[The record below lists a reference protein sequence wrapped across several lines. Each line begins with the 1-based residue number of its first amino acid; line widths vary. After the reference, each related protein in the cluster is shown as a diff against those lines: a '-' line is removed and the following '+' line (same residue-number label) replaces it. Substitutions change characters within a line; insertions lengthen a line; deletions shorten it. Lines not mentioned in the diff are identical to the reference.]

1 MIRYLKNHEIDSD
14 KWDNCIK
21 DSINGLVY
29 AYSWYLDIVCD
40 KWDALVEDDY
50 LSVFPLTYNSKA
62 NIHYLFQ
69 PVFTQQLGVFS
80 AQGITSEKTNKFFNA
95 IPKKFKLI
103 EINLNKLNEI
113 DLPKLKK
120 EEWLT
125 HELELINSY
134 ENIYKNYSSNAKR
147 NIKKAKDLKVAIS
160 KNLKPED
167 VISLFRNNKG
177 KDIKS
182 LDERDYERL
191 SRLIYKC
198 IYNNKVSIYG
208 AYSAKNELCAGA
220 FFVESNK
227 RSIFLFSGT
236 SAEARENGAMSFL
249 IDSYIKEN
257 SQKEILLDF
266 EGSNDKNLARF
277 YKSFGAKEY
286 YYLHLYMN
294 KLSMIQKVIIG
305 TIKGIRKM
313 V

>member
-1 MIRYLKNHEIDSD
+1 MIKYLKNHEIDST

-21 DSINGLVY
+21 NSINGLVY
-29 AYSWYLDIVCD
+29 AYSWYLDIVCE

-50 LSVFPLTYNSKA
+50 ISVFPLTYNVKA

-69 PVFTQQLGVFS
+69 PVFSQQLGVFS
-80 AQGITSEKTNKFFNA
+80 VQGISAEKTNEFFNA
-95 IPKKFKLI
+95 IPEKFKLI
-103 EINLNKLNEI
+103 EINLNKLNDI
-113 DLPKLKK
+113 NLSKFTKH
-120 EEWLT
+120 EWLT

-134 ENIYKNYSSNAKR
+134 ENIFQNYSSNAKR
-147 NIKKAKDLKVAIS
+147 NIKKAYNKKVSIS

-177 KDIKS
+177 KDINS
-182 LDERDYERL
+182 LHDKDYERL

-198 IYNNKVSIYG
+198 IYFNKVSIYG
-208 AYSAKNELCAGA
+208 AYTSKNELCAGA

-227 RSIFLFSGT
+227 RAIFLFSGT

-257 SQKEILLDF
+257 SQKEMILDF
-266 EGSNDKNLARF
+266 EGSNDENLARF

-286 YYLHLYMN
+286 YYLHIYLNRLQLLQKM
-294 KLSMIQKVIIG
+294 MIRTLKS
-305 TIKGIRKM
+305 IRKM
-313 V
+313 I